1 MKFGFFMM
9 PAHSHNENPTLAFER
24 DLQLIEY
31 AESLGFDEFW
41 VGGAP
46 YRRMGNHSGAGHI
59 SIRRRYPH
67 QAHTPGNRGDQP
79 LLPPSF

>member
-41 VGGAP
+41 FLEHGSYRVPNASFPAIGGPMSPSA
-46 YRRMGNHSGAGHI
+46 RRAAG
-59 SIRRRYPH
+59 S
-67 QAHTPGNRGDQP
+67 
-79 LLPPSF
+79 